1 MIGND
6 EKECFLMEN
15 REQLYR
21 AVHPEGTHLAASK
34 DTEGSYRGVLLD
46 NETNRVVGQAEFVL
60 VEPEPEPEPE
70 PPVVMPPQAVVPV
83 APPESQ
89 SGGMPAWMIAVAS
102 VLSTLI
108 AMRLLTWLRRQ

>member
-1 MIGND
+1 MDN
-6 EKECFLMEN
+6 N

-60 VEPEPEPEPE
+60 VEPEPEPEP
-70 PPVVMPPQAVVPV
+70 PVVMPPQAVVPV
-83 APPESQ
+83 VPPESQ

-108 AMRLLTWLRRQ
+108 AMRLLTWLRR

>member
-60 VEPEPEPEPE
+60 VEPEPEPEP
-70 PPVVMPPQAVVPV
+70 PVVMPV
-83 APPESQ
+83 APPQAQ
-89 SGGMPAWMIAVAS
+89 SGGMPAWMIALAS
-102 VLSTLI
+102 MLSTLI
-108 AMRLLTWLRRQ
+108 AMRLLSWLRN

>member
-46 NETNRVVGQAEFVL
+46 NETNRVVG
-60 VEPEPEPEPE
+60 
-70 PPVVMPPQAVVPV
+70 
-83 APPESQ
+83 
-89 SGGMPAWMIAVAS
+89 
-102 VLSTLI
+102 
-108 AMRLLTWLRRQ
+108 

>member
-1 MIGND
+1 MDN
-6 EKECFLMEN
+6 N

-60 VEPEPEPEPE
+60 VEPEPEPEP
-70 PPVVMPPQAVVPV
+70 PVVMPPQAVVPV
-83 APPESQ
+83 VVPVAPPQAQ
-89 SGGMPAWMIAVAS
+89 SGGMPAWMIALAS
-102 VLSTLI
+102 MLSTLI
-108 AMRLLTWLRRQ
+108 AMRLLSWLRN